1 MNKTFLVASEGSSVG
16 SFVVVVPLDFGWAGL
31 GFGVGYSSLAL
42 LGLVVEL
49 AKTKFPFFIRK
60 HAFLVISC
68 KPKWGIGP
76 TLIVCCDCDGC
87 GCGWVATTFV

>member
-1 MNKTFLVASEGSSVG
+1 MIKTFLVGPPEGLSVG
-16 SFVVVVPLDFGWAGL
+16 SFGVIVPLDFGWAGL

-68 KPKWGIGP
+68 KPKLGHG
-76 TLIVCCDCDGC
+76 THVNSLLRL
-87 GCGWVATTFV
+87 

>member
-60 HAFLVISC
+60 HAFFGHIMQTQMGHWTHVNSL
-68 KPKWGIGP
+68 
-76 TLIVCCDCDGC
+76 LRL
-87 GCGWVATTFV
+87 